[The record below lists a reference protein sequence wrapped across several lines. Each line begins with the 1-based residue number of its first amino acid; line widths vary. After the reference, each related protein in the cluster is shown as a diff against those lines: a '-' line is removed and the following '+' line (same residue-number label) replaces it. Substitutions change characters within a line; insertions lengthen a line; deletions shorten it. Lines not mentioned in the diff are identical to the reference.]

1 VALKD
6 LIAALEAEVEEKVA
20 HELDSARNEA
30 ARIAAESAQWIAR
43 RRAELLSAREA
54 SIRRELAG
62 QLAEAEARVR
72 TEWLAARESVI
83 LKVLDLVRSRLPH
96 LQQDDAYRNAF
107 AREVADALSY
117 VDPKDVVIRCAPG
130 IAPHMA
136 RLLDGRNGMC
146 IENDASIIA
155 GFRVIAENGRVE
167 VDKTLDT
174 RLRRLEPSL
183 RIEIVRRLEA
193 ELPRAGLE
201 GNANAV
207 G

>member
-20 HELDSARNEA
+20 HELEAARNEA
-30 ARIAAESAQWIAR
+30 ARIAAESAQLIAR
-43 RRAELLSAREA
+43 RRAELFSAREA

-62 QLAEAEARVR
+62 ELAEAEARVR
-72 TEWLAARESVI
+72 TDWLAARESVI
-83 LKVLDLVRSRLPH
+83 RKVLDVVRSRLPN

-107 AREVADALSY
+107 AGEVADALSY
-117 VDPKDVVIRCAPG
+117 VEARDVIIRCAPG

-136 RLLDGRNGMC
+136 RLLEGRSWMR
-146 IENDASIIA
+146 IENDASISA

-174 RLRRLEPSL
+174 RLRRLEPQL
-183 RIEIVRRLEA
+183 RIEIVRRLET
-193 ELPRAGLE
+193 ELPGPGQK